1 MTAIAVLGAGAM
13 GSRIALNL
21 ITAGLQVTVY
31 NRTSEKLSSLES
43 SGACIAETPK
53 EAVKNAEVVVSMV
66 RDNKASQEVW
76 LGKEGALSAV
86 SANTILIES
95 STLTPQWT
103 RKLAGKCMEKGL
115 AFLEAPVLGTRP
127 QAENGQLIY
136 LIGGTAAHLER
147 VRSILEI
154 NSGSIHYLGEVGMAA
169 TMKLAVNTQYATQ
182 VAIWA
187 ETLALLEKQGIAKQ
201 TAVEILNT
209 LPTTSPALQ
218 IAGTLIAAEKYMPLF
233 PIELVE
239 KDLYY
244 AEQAVDSV
252 GCEAYILKIVR
263 QVYERAIDKGFGDDN
278 IVGIAQLYR

>member
-21 ITAGLQVTVY
+21 IAAGHPVTVY
-31 NRTSEKLSSLES
+31 NRTSEKLASLQS
-43 SGACIAETPK
+43 SGATTAETPE
-53 EAVKNAEVVVSMV
+53 EAVENAEVVISMV
-66 RDNKASQEVW
+66 RDDEASREVW

-136 LIGGTAAHLER
+136 LIGGAAAHLEQ
-147 VRSILEI
+147 VRPILEI
-154 NSGSIHYLGEVGMAA
+154 NSGSIHFLGEVGMAA

-201 TAVEILNT
+201 SAVEILNT

-218 IAGTLIAAEKYMPLF
+218 IAGTLIAAENYIPLF

-239 KDLYY
+239 KDLNY
-244 AEQAVDSV
+244 AEQAIESAE
-252 GCEAYILKIVR
+252 CETYVIKAVR
-263 QVYERAIDKGFGDDN
+263 QVYERATAKGFGDDN